1 MPKLLYILV
10 ASLGTIIVLMSA
22 SALLSR
28 LFAARSIKR
37 LIRTIGKNALPNV
50 SAERLQGLPEPI
62 QRYLRYALK
71 DGHPN
76 IRYAVL
82 QQRARFRHGPERPWF
97 TVKATEVLSGMEPGF
112 VWEARLRHNAF
123 WWRTATLSY
132 INGVGHGHV
141 KLYGALTLSE
151 YEGKETDASMLF
163 RVLSELVWLPT
174 GLLPTKTLRWD
185 PIDASSARATIVDGT
200 TRVSAIVHVNEAGQ
214 IDRIVTKDKYRDH
227 KSGFEQATFTLE
239 CKAYE
244 EVEGVMIPTEVDFVW
259 NLDSGDFEYGQFR
272 ITRVHYVYA

>member
-1 MPKLLYILV
+1 
-10 ASLGTIIVLMSA
+10 
-22 SALLSR
+22 

-37 LIRTIGKNALPNV
+37 LIRTIGKNALPNI
-50 SAERLQGLPEPI
+50 SNERMQGLPEPI

-82 QQRARFRHGPERPWF
+82 SQRARFRHGPNRPWF

-132 INGVGHGHV
+132 VNGIGHGHV

-163 RVLSELVWLPT
+163 RVLSEQVWLPT

-185 PIDASSARATIVDGT
+185 PIDASTARATIVDGT
-200 TRVSAIVHVNEAGQ
+200 TRVSATVHVNELGQ
-214 IDRIVTKDKYRDH
+214 IDRIVTNDKYRDH
-227 KSGFEQATFTLE
+227 KSGFEQATFTLV

-272 ITRVHYVYA
+272 ITRARYVYA